1 MGELVFMFVFVILI
15 PIALMPGAFEI
26 MAIFLFL
33 MIFALIL
40 IPYIL
45 FLVHL
50 YKLLSKCKQENRDM
64 EPGLVWLNLI
74 PVFNY
79 GWIFY
84 TVIKIRDALKKEYSA
99 QNLETDDTEFSFS
112 IGLAYCITQ
121 ACSIIPFLGLFST
134 IASLVLWIIYWVK
147 TNNYSKQLDVIVE

>member
-1 MGELVFMFVFVILI
+1 MCGIDFMDVFILLT
-15 PIALMPGAFEI
+15 PIALMPGVMEVMI
-26 MAIFLFL
+26 IFLFL
-33 MIFALIL
+33 MLISLIL

-84 TVIKIRDALKKEYSA
+84 SLIKIRDALKKEYSA
-99 QNLETDDTEFSFS
+99 RNLATDDREFSFS

-121 ACSIIPFLGLFST
+121 ACSIIPFLGLFSAL
-134 IASLVLWIIYWVK
+134 ASLVLWIIYWVK
-147 TNNYSKQLDVIVE
+147 TNNYSKQLDAID